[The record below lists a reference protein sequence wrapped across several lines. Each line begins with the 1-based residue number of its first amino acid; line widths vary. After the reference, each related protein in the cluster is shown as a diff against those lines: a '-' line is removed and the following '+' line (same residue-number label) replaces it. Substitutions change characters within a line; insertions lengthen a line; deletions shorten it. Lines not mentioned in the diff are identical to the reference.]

1 MSHHRLAIRPVTRNR
16 ASKLLP
22 VNARFLFWLLTL
34 AAPLVAP
41 PTALGFGKAHYFVLV
56 VWDGMR
62 PDFVTPELTPTL
74 CSLRSNGVWFAH
86 HHSAYPTSTE
96 VNGTVL
102 ATGAFP
108 QRNGISAN
116 KEYRRAIDPLKPYG
130 TQSLRA
136 VRRGDEL
143 TNGKYVA
150 VPTVAESVQATDF
163 STAVVGA
170 KPVALLH
177 DRRGRGDGA
186 LGSVWFVEGALPE
199 SLFGT
204 LTNRFGSFPAPVSPN
219 VARDIWAT
227 RCLAEAF
234 WEREMPRY
242 SVLWLSEPDYSQHAH
257 GPGSPEAL
265 AAIRSCDQRLGAV
278 LAELD
283 RRGLRSQTDVMVVS
297 DHGFSTIGAN
307 ADVAAALCGEG
318 IPARVTWD
326 KPPAKGD
333 VVVVGNG
340 GSVLLYV
347 TGRNDGR
354 IRQIVRVLQ
363 HQRFAGVIFT
373 RQSMPG
379 TFSLAEAMLASP
391 TAPDVVV
398 ATRWVQPTSTNT
410 HTLSLVFNDGYNEY
424 DSGCGMH
431 VTLCPT
437 DLHNTAIACGPDFG
451 RGLTD
456 PLPSGNVDIAPT
468 LLWLMGV
475 PPQQRFDGRVLS
487 EALLVA
493 GPAVGKASNG
503 RRDARAEFEDGVWE
517 QYLNFTEL
525 NGVRYLDEG
534 NGNWNPVSAAV
545 IRGSQ
550 GSAGVSD
557 R

>member
-1 MSHHRLAIRPVTRNR
+1 MNI
-16 ASKLLP
+16 
-22 VNARFLFWLLTL
+22 RFLFWLVGL
-34 AAPLVAP
+34 ALPLATP
-41 PTALGFGKAHYFVLV
+41 PAALGVGKARHFVLV

-96 VNGTVL
+96 VNGAVL

-143 TNGKYVA
+143 TGGQYVA
-150 VPTVAESVQATDF
+150 LPTVAESVQATGF

-177 DRRGRGDGA
+177 DRRARSDGA
-186 LGSVWFVEGALPE
+186 LGSVWHVEGALPE
-199 SLFGT
+199 SMFGR

-219 VARDIWAT
+219 IARDIWAT

-234 WEREMPRY
+234 WEREVPRY
-242 SVLWLSEPDYSQHAH
+242 SVLWLSEPDYSQHEH

-265 AAIRSCDQRLGAV
+265 AAIRSCDRRLGVV

-283 RRGLRSQTDVMVVS
+283 RRGLRAQTDVMVVS

-307 ADVAAALCGEG
+307 ADVAATLRGEG

-326 KPPAKGD
+326 QPPSKGD

-347 TGRNDGR
+347 TGRGEDR
-354 IRQIVRVLQ
+354 IRQVVRTLQ

-373 RQSMPG
+373 RKPIPG
-379 TFSLAEAMLASP
+379 TFPLAEAMIAAP

-398 ATRWVQPTSTNT
+398 ATHWVHSDPT
-410 HTLSLVFNDGYNEY
+410 HAHPISLVFNDGYSEY
-424 DSGCGMH
+424 DAGCGMH

-437 DLHNTAIACGPDFG
+437 DLHNTAVACGPDFR
-451 RGLTD
+451 RGLAD

-475 PPQQRFDGRVLS
+475 PPPKRLDGRVLS
-487 EALLVA
+487 EALLVE
-493 GPAVGKASNG
+493 GPAIGKKSSG
-503 RRDARAEFEDGVWE
+503 RREARVGFEDGAWG

-534 NGNWNPVSAAV
+534 NGNWIPASAVGTQGSLVNA
-545 IRGSQ
+545 RGS
-550 GSAGVSD
+550 S